1 MGINSDSS
9 KEEES
14 FISSDDGN
22 NDGSSIDWTEINSID
37 ENDIDDFEEVC
48 RELEEHG
55 WSKGKKLYLEQDE
68 DYCVM
73 NGDIDE
79 PFYWIP

>member
-22 NDGSSIDWTEINSID
+22 NDGSSINWTEINSND
-37 ENDIDDFEEVC
+37 ENEIDDLAEVTITNNINTC
-48 RELEEHG
+48 
-55 WSKGKKLYLEQDE
+55 
-68 DYCVM
+68 
-73 NGDIDE
+73 I
-79 PFYWIP
+79 